1 MLIVKVTEGESIEKA
16 LKRFKRKEQQTKLV
30 KQLRERKTYVKPSVA
45 KKLKKQKAIYVNKL
59 RLENED

>member
-1 MLIVKVTEGESIEKA
+1 MLRVKVNEGESIEKA

-30 KQLRERKTYVKPSVA
+30 KELRDRKTYVKPSVA
-45 KKLKKQKAIYVNKL
+45 KRPQMQKAVYANKI

>member
-1 MLIVKVTEGESIEKA
+1 MLRVKVNEGESIEKA

-30 KQLRERKTYVKPSVA
+30 KELRDRKTYVKPSVA
-45 KKLKKQKAIYVNKL
+45 RRMQHQKAVYVNKM

>member
-1 MLIVKVTEGESIEKA
+1 MLRVKVNEGESIEKA

-30 KQLRERKTYVKPSVA
+30 KELRERKTYVKPSVA
-45 KKLKKQKAIYVNKL
+45 KRTKMQKAVYANKI

>member
-1 MLIVKVTEGESIEKA
+1 MLRVKVNEGESIEKA

-30 KQLRERKTYVKPSVA
+30 RELRERKTYVKPSVA
-45 KKLKKQKAIYVNKL
+45 KRMQLQKAIYVNKM

>member
-1 MLIVKVTEGESIEKA
+1 MLRVKVNEGESIEKA

-30 KQLRERKTYVKPSVA
+30 KELRDRKTYVKPSVA
-45 KKLKKQKAIYVNKL
+45 KRMKMQKAIYVNKM

>member
-1 MLIVKVTEGESIEKA
+1 MLRVKVNEGESIEKA

-30 KQLRERKTYVKPSVA
+30 KELRERKTYVKPSVA
-45 KKLKKQKAIYVNKL
+45 KRMKMQKAIYVNKM